1 MLSMEMFTP
10 AHVEDAFAPVSCEDI
25 VGRRVV

>member
-1 MLSMEMFTP
+1 MFLMGMFIA
-10 AHVEDAFAPVSCEDI
+10 AHVDVVPAPVSCEDI